1 VWLMFQNR
9 RKKYRKDK
17 NIFGKKEKDKNTK

>member
-1 VWLMFQNR
+1 MFQNR